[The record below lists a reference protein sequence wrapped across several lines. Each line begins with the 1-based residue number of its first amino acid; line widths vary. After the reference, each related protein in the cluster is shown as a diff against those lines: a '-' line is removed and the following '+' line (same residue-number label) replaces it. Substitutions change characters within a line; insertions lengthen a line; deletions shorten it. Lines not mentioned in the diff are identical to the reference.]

1 MVRCKGGKNMNL
13 KKLMNDFLQDYLNQ
27 NKIKFSE
34 WSININNQVGF
45 GDYSS
50 NIALKLANVLKKTPI
65 EIAKNIAN
73 HPNVSENVFSLSASK
88 PGFVNFHVS
97 NNYYLEILKQIISE
111 SENFGKKIKLNK
123 SANVEFVSSN
133 PTGPLT
139 VGHGRQ
145 AILGD
150 MVSNILTWSGYDV
163 TREYYYND
171 AGKQMR
177 VLAESC
183 YAKYAQQI
191 GKDVKMPENGYV
203 GTYLDE
209 IAEKIVYK
217 YGKDLESDDPIFRD
231 LTEKE
236 IFSNIKNTLDSIG
249 IKFDVFTKEGTFYK
263 NGAIDNVLK
272 TLEEKNLSYEKDGAV
287 WFKTSSLDKGEDKVL
302 VKSTGEPT
310 YRLPD
315 IAYHA
320 DKIDR
325 GFDLIVDIFGADH
338 IDTYP
343 DVILGLKCLDKKT
356 DHIKVVIHQFVTIKK
371 GGEVVKMST
380 RKANFITLDELKEK
394 LNPDI
399 IRYFFIMRGA
409 NSHLD
414 FDLDLAKDESEK
426 NPVYYLQYANA
437 RISNLLKRY
446 DLEISAKNDINYS
459 LLKEK
464 DEIAL
469 AKLLSEFPS
478 KMEDVLHSLEPR
490 KIATYLEEVA
500 SAYHKFYGNHK
511 VINPQ
516 NADLSLARKKLCE
529 ATKIILTNGL
539 SILGISAPERM

>member
-1 MVRCKGGKNMNL
+1 MKLN
-13 KKLMNDFLQDYLNQ
+13 KLMDDFLQDYLDQ
-27 NKIKFSE
+27 NKVEFSD
-34 WSININNQVGF
+34 WSINVNNQEGF

-50 NIALKLANVLKKTPI
+50 NIALKLAKILKKAPI
-65 EIAKNIAN
+65 EIAENIAIHSN
-73 HPNVSENVFSLSASK
+73 ASENVFTLSASQ
-88 PGFVNFHVS
+88 PGFVNFHIS
-97 NNYYLEILKQIISE
+97 NDYYLKILEQIISE
-111 SENFGKKIKLNK
+111 SENFGKKKKLNK

-150 MVSNILTWSGYDV
+150 MVSNILTWNGYNV

-183 YAKYAQQI
+183 YAKYAKQV
-191 GKDVKMPENGYV
+191 GKDVEMPENGYV

-209 IAEKIVYK
+209 IAEKIVNEH
-217 YGKDLESDDPIFRD
+217 GKDLESDNPIFRD
-231 LTEKE
+231 FTEKE
-236 IFSNIKNTLDSIG
+236 IFANIENTLENLG

-272 TLEEKNLSYEKDGAV
+272 ILKEKNLSYEKDGAV
-287 WFKTSSLDKGEDKVL
+287 WFKTSSLNKEEDKVL
-302 VKSTGEPT
+302 VKSSGEPT

-320 DKIDR
+320 DKVDR

-356 DHIKVVIHQFVTIKK
+356 EHIKVVIHQFVTIKK
-371 GGEVVKMST
+371 GGEIVKMST
-380 RKANFITLDELKEK
+380 RKANFITLDELKDE
-394 LNPDI
+394 LSSDI

-446 DLEISAKNDINYS
+446 DKEISTDSKIDYS

-469 AKLLSEFPS
+469 VKLLSEFPV
-478 KMEDVLHSLEPR
+478 KMEDVSHSLEPR

-500 SAYHKFYGNHK
+500 AAYHKFYGNHK

-516 NADLSLARKKLCE
+516 NTHLSSARKKLCE

>member
-1 MVRCKGGKNMNL
+1 MKLN
-13 KKLMNDFLQDYLNQ
+13 KLMNDFLQDYLDQ
-27 NKIKFSE
+27 NKVEFSD
-34 WSININNQVGF
+34 WSVNVNNQEGF

-50 NIALKLANVLKKTPI
+50 NIALKLAKILKKAPI
-65 EIAKNIAN
+65 EIAKSIAN
-73 HPNVSENVFSLSASK
+73 HPNTSENVFTLSSSE
-88 PGFVNFHVS
+88 PGFVNFHIS
-97 NNYYLEILKQIISE
+97 NDYYLKILKQIISE
-111 SENFGKKIKLNK
+111 SENFGKKKKLNQ

-150 MVSNILTWSGYDV
+150 MVSNILTWNGYDV

-191 GKDVKMPENGYV
+191 GKKVEMPENGYV

-209 IAEKIVYK
+209 IAEKIINK
-217 YGKDLESDDPIFRD
+217 HGKDLESDNPIFRD
-231 LTEKE
+231 FTEKE
-236 IFSNIKNTLDSIG
+236 IFENIKNTLDSIG
-249 IKFDVFTKEGTFYK
+249 IKFDVFTKEGTFYE
-263 NGAIDNVLK
+263 NGAIEDVLK
-272 TLEEKNLSYEKDGAV
+272 ILKEKNLSYEKDGAV
-287 WFKTSSLDKGEDKVL
+287 WFKTSNLNKEEDKVL
-302 VKSTGEPT
+302 VKSSGEPT

-320 DKIDR
+320 DKVDR

-371 GGEVVKMST
+371 SGEIVKMST
-380 RKANFITLDELKEK
+380 RKANFITLDELKDE
-394 LNPDI
+394 LSSDI

-446 DLEISAKNDINYS
+446 DKEIPLDSKIDYS
-459 LLKEK
+459 QLKEK

-478 KMEDVLHSLEPR
+478 KMEHVLHSLEPR

-500 SAYHKFYGNHK
+500 AAYHKFYGNHK

-516 NADLSLARKKLCE
+516 NTGLSSARKKLCE

>member
-1 MVRCKGGKNMNL
+1 MKL
-13 KKLMNDFLQDYLNQ
+13 KKLMHDFLQDYLDQ
-27 NKIKFSE
+27 NKIEFSE
-34 WSININNQVGF
+34 WSVNVNNQEEF

-50 NIALKLANVLKKTPI
+50 NIALKLAKILKKAPI
-65 EIAKNIAN
+65 EIAENIAN
-73 HPNVSENVFSLSASK
+73 YPNTSEDVFTLSASQ
-88 PGFVNFHVS
+88 PGFVNFHIS
-97 NNYYLEILKQIISE
+97 NDYYLKILKQIINE
-111 SENFGKKIKLNK
+111 SENFGKKKKLNK

-150 MVSNILTWSGYDV
+150 MVSNILTWNGYDV

-183 YAKYAQQI
+183 YAKYAKQV
-191 GKDVKMPENGYV
+191 GKDVEMPENGYV

-209 IAEKIVYK
+209 IAEKIVNEH
-217 YGKDLESDDPIFRD
+217 GKDLESDNPIFRD
-231 LTEKE
+231 FTEKE
-236 IFSNIKNTLDSIG
+236 IFANIENTLKNLG

-272 TLEEKNLSYEKDGAV
+272 ILKEKNLSYEKDGAV
-287 WFKTSSLDKGEDKVL
+287 WFKTSSLNKEEDKVL
-302 VKSTGEPT
+302 VKSSGEPT

-320 DKIDR
+320 DKVDR

-343 DVILGLKCLDKKT
+343 DVILGLQCLDKKT

-371 GGEVVKMST
+371 GGEIVKMST
-380 RKANFITLDELKEK
+380 RKANFITLDELKDE
-394 LNPDI
+394 LSSDI

-446 DLEISAKNDINYS
+446 DKEISIDRKIDYS

-464 DEIAL
+464 DEITL
-469 AKLLSEFPS
+469 VKLLSEFPI
-478 KMEDVLHSLEPR
+478 KMEDVSHSLEPR

-500 SAYHKFYGNHK
+500 AAYHKFYGNHK

-516 NADLSLARKKLCE
+516 NTDLSSARKKLCE
-529 ATKIILTNGL
+529 ATKIILVNGL

>member
-1 MVRCKGGKNMNL
+1 MKL
-13 KKLMNDFLQDYLNQ
+13 KKLMNDFLQDYLKQ
-27 NKIKFSE
+27 NKIEFSE
-34 WSININNQVGF
+34 WSINVNNQEGF

-50 NIALKLANVLKKTPI
+50 NIALKLAKILKKSPI
-65 EIAKNIAN
+65 EIAKDITN
-73 HPNVSENVFSLSASK
+73 HPNVSGNIFTLSASK
-88 PGFVNFHVS
+88 PGFVNFHIS
-97 NNYYLEILKQIISE
+97 NDYYLKILKQIINE
-111 SENFGKKIKLNK
+111 SENFGRKKKLNK

-150 MVSNILTWSGYDV
+150 MVSNILTWNGYDV

-183 YAKYAQQI
+183 YAKYAKQV
-191 GKDVKMPENGYV
+191 GKDVEMPENGYV

-209 IAEKIVYK
+209 IAEKIVNEH
-217 YGKDLESDDPIFRD
+217 GKDLESDNPIFRD
-231 LTEKE
+231 FTEKE
-236 IFSNIKNTLDSIG
+236 IFANIENTLKNLG
-249 IKFDVFTKEGTFYK
+249 IKFDVFTKEGAFYK

-272 TLEEKNLSYEKDGAV
+272 ILKEKNLSYEKDGAV
-287 WFKTSSLDKGEDKVL
+287 WFKTSSLNKEEDKVL
-302 VKSTGEPT
+302 VKSSGEPT

-320 DKIDR
+320 DKVDR

-343 DVILGLKCLDKKT
+343 DVILGLQCLDKKT
-356 DHIKVVIHQFVTIKK
+356 EHIKVVIHQFVTIKK
-371 GGEVVKMST
+371 GGEIVKMST
-380 RKANFITLDELKEK
+380 RKANFITLDELKDE
-394 LNPDI
+394 LSSDI

-446 DLEISAKNDINYS
+446 DKDISTDSKIDYS
-459 LLKEK
+459 LLKEQ

-469 AKLLSEFPS
+469 VKLLSEFPI
-478 KMEDVLHSLEPR
+478 KMEDVSHSLEPR

-500 SAYHKFYGNHK
+500 AAYHKFYGNHK

-516 NADLSLARKKLCE
+516 NTDLSSARKKLCE

>member
-1 MVRCKGGKNMNL
+1 MKL
-13 KKLMNDFLQDYLNQ
+13 KKLMHDFLQDYLNQ
-27 NKIKFSE
+27 NEIEFSK
-34 WSININNQVGF
+34 WSVNVNNQEGF

-50 NIALKLANVLKKTPI
+50 NIALKITKILKKSPI

-73 HPNVSENVFSLSASK
+73 HPNVSENVFTLSASQ
-88 PGFVNFHVS
+88 PGFVNFHIS
-97 NNYYLEILKQIISE
+97 NDYYLKILKQIINE
-111 SENFGKKIKLNK
+111 SENFGKKKKLNK

-150 MVSNILTWSGYDV
+150 MVSNILTWNGYDV

-183 YAKYAQQI
+183 YAKYAKQI
-191 GKDVKMPENGYV
+191 GKDVEMPENGYV
-203 GTYLDE
+203 GVYLDE
-209 IAEKIVYK
+209 IAEKIINE
-217 YGKDLESDDPIFRD
+217 YGKDLKSDDPIFRNF
-231 LTEKE
+231 TEKE
-236 IFSNIKNTLDSIG
+236 IFANIENTLANIG

-263 NGAIDNVLK
+263 NGAIENVLK
-272 TLEEKNLSYEKDGAV
+272 ILKEKDLSYEKDGAV
-287 WFKTSSLDKGEDKVL
+287 WFKTSSLNKEEDKVL
-302 VKSTGEPT
+302 VKSSGEPT

-320 DKIDR
+320 YKVDR
-325 GFDLIVDIFGADH
+325 GFDLIIDIFGADH

-343 DVILGLKCLDKKT
+343 DVILGLECLDKKT

-371 GGEVVKMST
+371 GGKIVKMST
-380 RKANFITLDELKEK
+380 RKANFITLDELKDE
-394 LNPDI
+394 LSSDI

-446 DLEISAKNDINYS
+446 DKEISTDSKIDYS
-459 LLKEK
+459 QLKEK

-469 AKLLSEFPS
+469 VKLLSEFPI

-500 SAYHKFYGNHK
+500 AAYHKFYGNHK

-516 NADLSLARKKLCE
+516 NTGLSSARKKLCE

>member
-1 MVRCKGGKNMNL
+1 MKLN
-13 KKLMNDFLQDYLNQ
+13 KLMDDFLQDYLDQ
-27 NKIKFSE
+27 NKVEFSD
-34 WSININNQVGF
+34 WSINVNNQEGF

-50 NIALKLANVLKKTPI
+50 NIALKLAKILKKAPI
-65 EIAKNIAN
+65 EIAKSIAN
-73 HPNVSENVFSLSASK
+73 HPNTSENVFTLSSSE
-88 PGFVNFHVS
+88 PGFVNFHIS
-97 NNYYLEILKQIISE
+97 NDYYLKILKQIISE
-111 SENFGKKIKLNK
+111 SENFGKKKRLNQ

-150 MVSNILTWSGYDV
+150 MVSNILTWNGYDV

-191 GKDVKMPENGYV
+191 GKKVEMPENGYV

-209 IAEKIVYK
+209 IAEKIINK
-217 YGKDLESDDPIFRD
+217 HGKDLESGNPIFRD
-231 LTEKE
+231 FTEKE
-236 IFSNIKNTLDSIG
+236 IFANIKNTLDSIG
-249 IKFDVFTKEGTFYK
+249 IKFDVFTKEGTFYE
-263 NGAIDNVLK
+263 NGAIEDVLK
-272 TLEEKNLSYEKDGAV
+272 ILKEKNLSYEKDGAV
-287 WFKTSSLDKGEDKVL
+287 WFKTSNLNKEEDKVL
-302 VKSTGEPT
+302 VKSSGEPT

-320 DKIDR
+320 DKVDR

-371 GGEVVKMST
+371 SGEIVKMST
-380 RKANFITLDELKEK
+380 RKANFITLDELKDE
-394 LNPDI
+394 LSSDI

-446 DLEISAKNDINYS
+446 DKEIPLDSKIDYS
-459 LLKEK
+459 QLKEK

-478 KMEDVLHSLEPR
+478 KMEHVLHSLEPR

-500 SAYHKFYGNHK
+500 AAYHKFYGNHK

-516 NADLSLARKKLCE
+516 NTGLSSARKKLCE

>member
-1 MVRCKGGKNMNL
+1 MKLN
-13 KKLMNDFLQDYLNQ
+13 KLMNDFLQDYLDQ
-27 NKIKFSE
+27 NKVEFSD
-34 WSININNQVGF
+34 WSINVNNQEGF

-50 NIALKLANVLKKTPI
+50 NIALKLAKILKKAPI
-65 EIAKNIAN
+65 EIAKSIAN
-73 HPNVSENVFSLSASK
+73 HPNTSENVFTLSSSE
-88 PGFVNFHVS
+88 PGFVNFHIS
-97 NNYYLEILKQIISE
+97 NDYYLKILKQIISE
-111 SENFGKKIKLNK
+111 SENFGKKKKLNQ

-150 MVSNILTWSGYDV
+150 MVSNILTWNGYDV

-191 GKDVKMPENGYV
+191 GKKAEMPENGYV

-209 IAEKIVYK
+209 IAEKIINK
-217 YGKDLESDDPIFRD
+217 HGKDLESDNPIFRD
-231 LTEKE
+231 FTEKE
-236 IFSNIKNTLDSIG
+236 IFENIKNTLDSIG
-249 IKFDVFTKEGTFYK
+249 IKFDVFTKEGTFYE
-263 NGAIDNVLK
+263 NGAIEDVLK
-272 TLEEKNLSYEKDGAV
+272 ILKEKNLSYEKDGAV
-287 WFKTSSLDKGEDKVL
+287 WFKTSNLNKEEDKVL
-302 VKSTGEPT
+302 VKSSGEPT

-320 DKIDR
+320 DKVDR

-371 GGEVVKMST
+371 GGEIVKMST
-380 RKANFITLDELKEK
+380 RKANFITLDELKDE
-394 LNPDI
+394 LSSDI

-446 DLEISAKNDINYS
+446 DKEIPLDSKIDYS
-459 LLKEK
+459 QLKEK

-478 KMEDVLHSLEPR
+478 KMEHVLHSLEPR

-500 SAYHKFYGNHK
+500 AAYHKFYGNHK

-516 NADLSLARKKLCE
+516 NTGLSSARKKLCE

>member
-1 MVRCKGGKNMNL
+1 MKLN
-13 KKLMNDFLQDYLNQ
+13 KLMDDFLQDYLDQ
-27 NKIKFSE
+27 NKVEFSD
-34 WSININNQVGF
+34 WSINVNNQEGF

-50 NIALKLANVLKKTPI
+50 NIALKLAKILKKAPI
-65 EIAKNIAN
+65 EIAENIAI
-73 HPNVSENVFSLSASK
+73 HPNASENVFTLSASQ
-88 PGFVNFHVS
+88 PGFVNFHIS
-97 NNYYLEILKQIISE
+97 NDYYLKILKQIINE
-111 SENFGKKIKLNK
+111 SENFGKKKKLNK

-150 MVSNILTWSGYDV
+150 MVSNILTWNGYNV

-183 YAKYAQQI
+183 YAKYAKQV
-191 GKDVKMPENGYV
+191 GRDVEMPENGYV

-209 IAEKIVYK
+209 IAEKIVNEH
-217 YGKDLESDDPIFRD
+217 GKDLESDNPIFRD
-231 LTEKE
+231 FTEKE
-236 IFSNIKNTLDSIG
+236 IFANIENTLENLG

-272 TLEEKNLSYEKDGAV
+272 ILKEKNLSYEKDGAV
-287 WFKTSSLDKGEDKVL
+287 WFKTSSLNKEEDKVL
-302 VKSTGEPT
+302 VKSSGEPT

-320 DKIDR
+320 DKVDR

-356 DHIKVVIHQFVTIKK
+356 EHIKVVIHQFVTIKK
-371 GGEVVKMST
+371 GGEIVKMST
-380 RKANFITLDELKEK
+380 RKANFITLDELKDE
-394 LNPDI
+394 LSSDI

-446 DLEISAKNDINYS
+446 DKEISTDSKIDYS

-469 AKLLSEFPS
+469 VKLLSEFPI
-478 KMEDVLHSLEPR
+478 KMEDVSHSLEPR

-500 SAYHKFYGNHK
+500 AAYHKFYGNHK

-516 NADLSLARKKLCE
+516 NTHLSSARKKLCE

>member
-1 MVRCKGGKNMNL
+1 MKL
-13 KKLMNDFLQDYLNQ
+13 KKLMHDFLQDYLDQ
-27 NKIKFSE
+27 NKIEFSE
-34 WSININNQVGF
+34 WSVNVNNQEGF

-50 NIALKLANVLKKTPI
+50 NIALKLAKILKKAPI
-65 EIAKNIAN
+65 EIAENIAI
-73 HPNVSENVFSLSASK
+73 HPNASENVFTLSASQ
-88 PGFVNFHVS
+88 PGFVNFHIS
-97 NNYYLEILKQIISE
+97 NDYYLAILKQIINE
-111 SENFGKKIKLNK
+111 SENFGKKKKLNK

-150 MVSNILTWSGYDV
+150 MVSNILTWNGYNV

-183 YAKYAQQI
+183 YAKYAKQV
-191 GKDVKMPENGYV
+191 GKDVEMPENGYV

-209 IAEKIVYK
+209 IAEKIVNEH
-217 YGKDLESDDPIFRD
+217 GKDLESDNPIFRD
-231 LTEKE
+231 FTEKE
-236 IFSNIKNTLDSIG
+236 IFANIENTLENLG
-249 IKFDVFTKEGTFYK
+249 IKFDVFTKEGTFYT

-272 TLEEKNLSYEKDGAV
+272 ILKEKNLSYEKDGAV
-287 WFKTSSLDKGEDKVL
+287 WFKTSSLNKEEDKVL
-302 VKSTGEPT
+302 VKSSGEPT

-320 DKIDR
+320 DKVDR

-356 DHIKVVIHQFVTIKK
+356 EHIKVVIHQFVTIKK
-371 GGEVVKMST
+371 GGEIVKMST
-380 RKANFITLDELKEK
+380 RKANFITLDELKDE
-394 LNPDI
+394 LSSDI

-446 DLEISAKNDINYS
+446 DKEISTDSKIDYS

-469 AKLLSEFPS
+469 VKLLSEFPV
-478 KMEDVLHSLEPR
+478 KMEDVSHSLEPR

-500 SAYHKFYGNHK
+500 AAYHKFYGNHK

-516 NADLSLARKKLCE
+516 NTHLSSARKKLCE

>member
-1 MVRCKGGKNMNL
+1 MKL
-13 KKLMNDFLQDYLNQ
+13 KKLMNDFLQDYLKQ
-27 NKIKFSE
+27 NKIEFSE
-34 WSININNQVGF
+34 WSINVNNQEGF

-50 NIALKLANVLKKTPI
+50 NIALKLAKILKKSPI
-65 EIAKNIAN
+65 DIAKDITN
-73 HPNVSENVFSLSASK
+73 HPNVSGNIFTLSASK
-88 PGFVNFHVS
+88 PGFVNFHIS
-97 NNYYLEILKQIISE
+97 NDYYLKILKQIINE
-111 SENFGKKIKLNK
+111 SENFGRKKKLNK

-150 MVSNILTWSGYDV
+150 MVSNILTWNGYDV

-183 YAKYAQQI
+183 YAKYAKQV
-191 GKDVKMPENGYV
+191 GKDVEMPENGYV

-209 IAEKIVYK
+209 IAEKIVNEH
-217 YGKDLESDDPIFRD
+217 GKDLESDNPIFRD
-231 LTEKE
+231 FTEKE
-236 IFSNIKNTLDSIG
+236 IFANIENTLKNLG
-249 IKFDVFTKEGTFYK
+249 IKFDVFTKEGAFYK

-272 TLEEKNLSYEKDGAV
+272 ILKEKNLSYEKDGAV
-287 WFKTSSLDKGEDKVL
+287 WFKTSSLNKEEDKVL
-302 VKSTGEPT
+302 VKSSGEPT

-320 DKIDR
+320 DKVDR

-343 DVILGLKCLDKKT
+343 DVILGLQCLDKKT
-356 DHIKVVIHQFVTIKK
+356 EHIKVVIHQFVTIKK
-371 GGEVVKMST
+371 GGEIVKMST
-380 RKANFITLDELKEK
+380 RKANFITLDELKDE
-394 LNPDI
+394 LSSDI

-446 DLEISAKNDINYS
+446 DKDISTDSKIDYS
-459 LLKEK
+459 LLKEQ

-469 AKLLSEFPS
+469 VKLLSEFPI
-478 KMEDVLHSLEPR
+478 KMEDVSHSLEPR

-500 SAYHKFYGNHK
+500 AAYHKFYGNHK

-516 NADLSLARKKLCE
+516 NTDLSSARKKLCE
-529 ATKIILTNGL
+529 ATKIILTSGL

>member
-1 MVRCKGGKNMNL
+1 MKL
-13 KKLMNDFLQDYLNQ
+13 KKLMHDFLQDYLDQ
-27 NKIKFSE
+27 NKIEFSE
-34 WSININNQVGF
+34 WSINVNNQEGF

-50 NIALKLANVLKKTPI
+50 NIALKLAKILKKAPI
-65 EIAKNIAN
+65 EIAENIAIHSN
-73 HPNVSENVFSLSASK
+73 ASENVFTLSASQ
-88 PGFVNFHVS
+88 PGFVNFHIS
-97 NNYYLEILKQIISE
+97 NDYYLKILEQIISE
-111 SENFGKKIKLNK
+111 SENFGKKKKLNK

-150 MVSNILTWSGYDV
+150 MVSNILTWNGYNV

-183 YAKYAQQI
+183 YAKYAKQV
-191 GKDVKMPENGYV
+191 GRDVEMPENGYV

-209 IAEKIVYK
+209 IAEKIVNEH
-217 YGKDLESDDPIFRD
+217 GKDLESDNPIFRD
-231 LTEKE
+231 FTEKE
-236 IFSNIKNTLDSIG
+236 IFANIENTLENLG

-272 TLEEKNLSYEKDGAV
+272 ILKEKNLSYEKDGAV
-287 WFKTSSLDKGEDKVL
+287 WFKTSSLNKEEDKVL
-302 VKSTGEPT
+302 VKSSGEPT

-320 DKIDR
+320 DKVDR

-356 DHIKVVIHQFVTIKK
+356 EHIKVVIHQFVTIKK
-371 GGEVVKMST
+371 GGEIVKMST
-380 RKANFITLDELKEK
+380 RKANFITLDELKDE
-394 LNPDI
+394 LSSDI
-399 IRYFFIMRGA
+399 IRYFSIMRCA

-446 DLEISAKNDINYS
+446 DKEISTDSKIDYS

-469 AKLLSEFPS
+469 VKLLSEFPI
-478 KMEDVLHSLEPR
+478 KMEDVSHSLEPR

-500 SAYHKFYGNHK
+500 AAYHKFYGNHK

-516 NADLSLARKKLCE
+516 NTDLSSARKKLCE

>member
-1 MVRCKGGKNMNL
+1 MKL
-13 KKLMNDFLQDYLNQ
+13 KKLMHDFLQDYLDQ
-27 NKIKFSE
+27 NKIEFSE
-34 WSININNQVGF
+34 WSVNVNNQEGF

-50 NIALKLANVLKKTPI
+50 NIALKLAKILKKAPI
-65 EIAKNIAN
+65 EIAENIAIHSN
-73 HPNVSENVFSLSASK
+73 ASENVFTLSASQ
-88 PGFVNFHVS
+88 PGFVNFHIS
-97 NNYYLEILKQIISE
+97 NDYYLKILEQIISE
-111 SENFGKKIKLNK
+111 SENFGKKKKLNK

-150 MVSNILTWSGYDV
+150 MVSNILTWNGYDV

-183 YAKYAQQI
+183 YAKYAKQV
-191 GKDVKMPENGYV
+191 GKDVEMPENGYV

-209 IAEKIVYK
+209 IAEKIVNEH
-217 YGKDLESDDPIFRD
+217 GKDLESDNPIFRD
-231 LTEKE
+231 FTEKE
-236 IFSNIKNTLDSIG
+236 IFANIENTLENLG

-272 TLEEKNLSYEKDGAV
+272 ILKEKNLSYEKDGAV
-287 WFKTSSLDKGEDKVL
+287 WFKTSSLNKEEDKVL
-302 VKSTGEPT
+302 VKSSGEPT

-320 DKIDR
+320 DKVDR

-356 DHIKVVIHQFVTIKK
+356 EHIKVVIHQFVTIKK
-371 GGEVVKMST
+371 GGEIVKMST
-380 RKANFITLDELKEK
+380 RKANFITLDELKDE
-394 LNPDI
+394 LSSDI

-446 DLEISAKNDINYS
+446 DKEISTDSKIDYS

-469 AKLLSEFPS
+469 VKLLSEFPV
-478 KMEDVLHSLEPR
+478 KMEDVSHSLEPR

-500 SAYHKFYGNHK
+500 AAYHKFYGNHK

-516 NADLSLARKKLCE
+516 NTHLSSARKKLCE

>member
-1 MVRCKGGKNMNL
+1 MKL
-13 KKLMNDFLQDYLNQ
+13 KQLMNNFLQDFLNKEKIEFRDWNISVN
-27 NKIKFSE
+27 NKE
-34 WSININNQVGF
+34 GY

-50 NIALKLANVLKKTPI
+50 NIALKLAKILKKSPI
-65 EIAKNIAN
+65 EIAKKIADHQNTTKNI
-73 HPNVSENVFSLSASK
+73 FTISASL
-88 PGFVNFHVS
+88 PGFINFHIS
-97 NNYYLEILKQIISE
+97 DIYYQEILDQIINE
-111 SENFGKKIKLNK
+111 AENFGKKKKLNK

-150 MVSNILTWSGYDV
+150 MVSNILTWNGYDV

-183 YAKYAQQI
+183 YAKYAQLI
-191 GKDVKMPENGYV
+191 GRDVEMPENGYV
-203 GTYLDE
+203 GKYLDE
-209 IAEKIVYK
+209 IAKKIVDR
-217 YGKDLESDDPIFRD
+217 YGKDLKDNNSVFRD
-231 LTEKE
+231 FTEKE
-236 IFSNIKNTLDSIG
+236 IFTNIESTLDSIG

-263 NGAIDNVLK
+263 NGAIKNVLEILK
-272 TLEEKNLSYEKDGAV
+272 EKDLSYEKDGAV
-287 WFKTSSLDKGEDKVL
+287 WFRTSSLDKDEDKVL

-320 DKIDR
+320 DKVDR

-356 DHIKVVIHQFVTIKK
+356 DHIKVIIHQFVTIKK
-371 GGEVVKMST
+371 GGEIVKMST
-380 RKANFITLDELKEK
+380 RKANFITLDELKSE
-394 LNPDI
+394 LSSDI

-446 DLEISAKNDINYS
+446 DKEISGDEEIDYT

-469 AKLLSEFPS
+469 IKLLSEFPN
-478 KMEDVLHSLEPR
+478 KMEEVSHSLEPR
-490 KIATYLEEVA
+490 KIATYLEDVA
-500 SAYHKFYGNHK
+500 GAYHKFYGNHK
-511 VINPQ
+511 VINLE
-516 NADLSLARKKLCE
+516 DLNLSFARKKLCE
-529 ATKIILTNGL
+529 ATKIILKNGL

>member
-1 MVRCKGGKNMNL
+1 MKLN
-13 KKLMNDFLQDYLNQ
+13 KLMNDFLQDYLDQ
-27 NKIKFSE
+27 NKVEFSD
-34 WSININNQVGF
+34 WSINVNNQEGF

-50 NIALKLANVLKKTPI
+50 NIALKLAKILKKAPI
-65 EIAKNIAN
+65 EIAKSIAN
-73 HPNVSENVFSLSASK
+73 HPNTSENVFTLSSSE
-88 PGFVNFHVS
+88 PGFVNFHIS
-97 NNYYLEILKQIISE
+97 NDYYLEILKQIISE
-111 SENFGKKIKLNK
+111 SENFGKKKKLNQ

-150 MVSNILTWSGYDV
+150 MVSNILTWNGYDV

-183 YAKYAQQI
+183 YAKYAQLI
-191 GKDVKMPENGYV
+191 GKKVDMPENGYI

-209 IAEKIVYK
+209 IAEKIINK
-217 YGKDLESDDPIFRD
+217 HGKDLESDNPIFRD
-231 LTEKE
+231 FTEKE
-236 IFSNIKNTLDSIG
+236 IFENIKNTLDSIG
-249 IKFDVFTKEGTFYK
+249 IKFDVFTKEGTFYE
-263 NGAIDNVLK
+263 NGAIEDVLK
-272 TLEEKNLSYEKDGAV
+272 ILKEKNLSYEKDGAV
-287 WFKTSSLDKGEDKVL
+287 WFKTSNLNKEEDKVL
-302 VKSTGEPT
+302 VKSSGEPT

-320 DKIDR
+320 DKVDR

-371 GGEVVKMST
+371 SGEIVKMST
-380 RKANFITLDELKEK
+380 RKANFITLDELKDE
-394 LNPDI
+394 LSSDI

-446 DLEISAKNDINYS
+446 DKEIPLDSKIDYS
-459 LLKEK
+459 QLKEK

-478 KMEDVLHSLEPR
+478 KMEHVLHSLEPR

-500 SAYHKFYGNHK
+500 AAYHKFYGNHK

-516 NADLSLARKKLCE
+516 NTGLSSARKKLCE

>member
-1 MVRCKGGKNMNL
+1 MKL
-13 KKLMNDFLQDYLNQ
+13 KKLIHDFLQDYLDQ
-27 NKIKFSE
+27 NKIEFSE
-34 WSININNQVGF
+34 WSVNVNNQEGF

-50 NIALKLANVLKKTPI
+50 NIALKLAKILKKAPI
-65 EIAKNIAN
+65 EIAENIAI
-73 HPNVSENVFSLSASK
+73 HPNASENVFTLSSSQ
-88 PGFVNFHVS
+88 PGFVNFHIC
-97 NNYYLEILKQIISE
+97 NDYYLKILKQIINE
-111 SENFGKKIKLNK
+111 SENFGKKEKLNK
-123 SANVEFVSSN
+123 TANVEFVSSN

-150 MVSNILTWSGYDV
+150 MVSNILTWNGYDV

-183 YAKYAQQI
+183 YAKYAKHI
-191 GKDVKMPENGYV
+191 GKEVEMPENGYV

-209 IAEKIVYK
+209 IAKKIINE

-236 IFSNIKNTLDSIG
+236 IFANIENTLEKLG
-249 IKFDVFTKEGTFYK
+249 IKFDVFTKEGTFYR
-263 NGAIDNVLK
+263 NGAIENVLK
-272 TLEEKNLSYEKDGAV
+272 ILKEKNLSYEKDGAV
-287 WFKTSSLDKGEDKVL
+287 WFKTSSLNKEEDKVL
-302 VKSTGEPT
+302 VKSSGEPT

-320 DKIDR
+320 DKVDR

-371 GGEVVKMST
+371 GGEIVKMST
-380 RKANFITLDELKEK
+380 RKANFITLDELKDE
-394 LNPDI
+394 LSSDI

-446 DLEISAKNDINYS
+446 DKEISTDSKIDYS

-464 DEIAL
+464 DEISL
-469 AKLLSEFPS
+469 VKLLSEFPI
-478 KMEDVLHSLEPR
+478 KMEDVSHSLEPR

-500 SAYHKFYGNHK
+500 AAYHKFYGNHK

-516 NADLSLARKKLCE
+516 NTSLSSARKKLCE

>member
-1 MVRCKGGKNMNL
+1 MKL
-13 KKLMNDFLQDYLNQ
+13 KKLIHNFLQDYLDQ
-27 NKIKFSE
+27 NKIEFSE
-34 WSININNQVGF
+34 WSVNVNNQEGF

-50 NIALKLANVLKKTPI
+50 NIALKLAKILKKAPI
-65 EIAKNIAN
+65 EIAENIAI
-73 HPNVSENVFSLSASK
+73 HPNASENIFTLSASQ
-88 PGFVNFHVS
+88 PGFVNFHIS
-97 NNYYLEILKQIISE
+97 NNYYLEILKQIINE
-111 SENFGKKIKLNK
+111 SENFGKKKKLNK
-123 SANVEFVSSN
+123 SANVEFVSTN

-150 MVSNILTWSGYDV
+150 MVSNILAWNGYDV

-171 AGKQMR
+171 AGTQMR

-183 YAKYAQQI
+183 YAKYAKQV
-191 GKDVKMPENGYV
+191 GKDVEIPENGYV

-209 IAEKIVYK
+209 IAEKIVNEH
-217 YGKDLESDDPIFRD
+217 GKDLESDNPIFRD
-231 LTEKE
+231 FTEKE
-236 IFSNIKNTLDSIG
+236 IFANIKNTLKNLG

-272 TLEEKNLSYEKDGAV
+272 ILKEKNLSYEKDGAV
-287 WFKTSSLDKGEDKVL
+287 WFKTSSLNKEEDKVL
-302 VKSTGEPT
+302 VKSSGEPT

-320 DKIDR
+320 DKVDR

-343 DVILGLKCLDKKT
+343 DVILGLQCLDKKT

-371 GGEVVKMST
+371 GGEIVKMST
-380 RKANFITLDELKEK
+380 RKANFITLDELKDE
-394 LNPDI
+394 LSSDI

-409 NSHLD
+409 SSHLD

-446 DLEISAKNDINYS
+446 DKEISIDRKIDYS

-464 DEIAL
+464 DEITL
-469 AKLLSEFPS
+469 VKLLSEFPI
-478 KMEDVLHSLEPR
+478 KMEDVSNSLEPR

-500 SAYHKFYGNHK
+500 AAYHKFYGNHK
-511 VINPQ
+511 VINPE
-516 NADLSLARKKLCE
+516 NTDLSSARKKLCE

-539 SILGISAPERM
+539 SILGISVPERM

>member
-1 MVRCKGGKNMNL
+1 MKL
-13 KKLMNDFLQDYLNQ
+13 KKLMHDFLQDYLDQ
-27 NKIKFSE
+27 NKIEFSE
-34 WSININNQVGF
+34 WSVNVNNQEGF

-50 NIALKLANVLKKTPI
+50 NIALKLAKILKKAPI
-65 EIAKNIAN
+65 EIAENIAIHSN
-73 HPNVSENVFSLSASK
+73 ASENVFTLSASQ
-88 PGFVNFHVS
+88 PGFVNFHIS
-97 NNYYLEILKQIISE
+97 NDYYLKILKQIINE
-111 SENFGKKIKLNK
+111 SENFGKKKKLNK

-150 MVSNILTWSGYDV
+150 MVSNILTWNGYDV

-183 YAKYAQQI
+183 YAKYAKQV
-191 GKDVKMPENGYV
+191 GKDVEMPENGYV

-209 IAEKIVYK
+209 IAEKIVNEH
-217 YGKDLESDDPIFRD
+217 GKDLESDNPIFRD
-231 LTEKE
+231 FTEKE
-236 IFSNIKNTLDSIG
+236 IFANIENTLENLG
-249 IKFDVFTKEGTFYK
+249 IKFDVFTKEGTFYT

-272 TLEEKNLSYEKDGAV
+272 ILKEKNLSYEKDGAV
-287 WFKTSSLDKGEDKVL
+287 WFKTSSLNKEEDKVL
-302 VKSTGEPT
+302 VKSSGEPT

-320 DKIDR
+320 DKVDR

-356 DHIKVVIHQFVTIKK
+356 EHIKVVIHQFVTIKK
-371 GGEVVKMST
+371 GGEIVKMST
-380 RKANFITLDELKEK
+380 RKANFITLDELKDE
-394 LNPDI
+394 LSSDI

-446 DLEISAKNDINYS
+446 DKEISTESKIDYS

-469 AKLLSEFPS
+469 VKLLSEFPI
-478 KMEDVLHSLEPR
+478 KMEDVSHSLEPR

-500 SAYHKFYGNHK
+500 AAYHKFYGNHK

-516 NADLSLARKKLCE
+516 NTDLSSARKKLCE

>member
-1 MVRCKGGKNMNL
+1 MKLN
-13 KKLMNDFLQDYLNQ
+13 KLMDDFLQDYLDQ
-27 NKIKFSE
+27 NKVEFSD
-34 WSININNQVGF
+34 WSINVNNQEGF

-50 NIALKLANVLKKTPI
+50 NIALKLAKILKKAPI
-65 EIAKNIAN
+65 EIAKSIAN
-73 HPNVSENVFSLSASK
+73 HPNTSENVFTLSSSE
-88 PGFVNFHVS
+88 PGFVNFHIS
-97 NNYYLEILKQIISE
+97 NDYYLKILKQIISE
-111 SENFGKKIKLNK
+111 SENFGKKKRLNQ

-150 MVSNILTWSGYDV
+150 MVSNILTWNGYDV

-183 YAKYAQQI
+183 YAKYAQQT
-191 GKDVKMPENGYV
+191 GKKVEMPENGYV

-209 IAEKIVYK
+209 IAEKIINK
-217 YGKDLESDDPIFRD
+217 YGKDLESDNPIFRD
-231 LTEKE
+231 FTEKE
-236 IFSNIKNTLDSIG
+236 IFANIKNTLDSIG
-249 IKFDVFTKEGTFYK
+249 IKFDVFTKEGTFYE
-263 NGAIDNVLK
+263 NGAIEDVLK
-272 TLEEKNLSYEKDGAV
+272 ILKEKNLSYEKDGAV
-287 WFKTSSLDKGEDKVL
+287 WFKTSNLNKEEDKVL
-302 VKSTGEPT
+302 VKSSGEPT

-320 DKIDR
+320 DKVDR

-371 GGEVVKMST
+371 SGEIVKMST
-380 RKANFITLDELKEK
+380 RKANFITLDELKDE
-394 LNPDI
+394 LSSDI

-446 DLEISAKNDINYS
+446 DKEIPLDSKIDYS
-459 LLKEK
+459 QLKEK

-478 KMEDVLHSLEPR
+478 KMEHVLHSLEPR

-500 SAYHKFYGNHK
+500 AAYHKFYGNHK

-516 NADLSLARKKLCE
+516 NTRLSSARKKLCE

>member
-1 MVRCKGGKNMNL
+1 MKLN
-13 KKLMNDFLQDYLNQ
+13 KLMDDFLQDYLDQ
-27 NKIKFSE
+27 NKVEFSD
-34 WSININNQVGF
+34 WSINVNNQEGF

-50 NIALKLANVLKKTPI
+50 NIALKLAKILKKAPI
-65 EIAKNIAN
+65 EIAKSIAN
-73 HPNVSENVFSLSASK
+73 HPNTSENVFTLSSSE
-88 PGFVNFHVS
+88 PGFVNFHIS
-97 NNYYLEILKQIISE
+97 NDYYLKILKQIISE
-111 SENFGKKIKLNK
+111 SENFGKKKRLNQ

-150 MVSNILTWSGYDV
+150 MVSNILTWNGYDV

-191 GKDVKMPENGYV
+191 GKKAEMPENGYV

-209 IAEKIVYK
+209 IAQKIINK
-217 YGKDLESDDPIFRD
+217 HGKDLESDNPIFRD
-231 LTEKE
+231 FTEKE
-236 IFSNIKNTLDSIG
+236 IFENIKNTLDSIG
-249 IKFDVFTKEGTFYK
+249 IKFDVFTKEGTFYE
-263 NGAIDNVLK
+263 NGAIEDVLK
-272 TLEEKNLSYEKDGAV
+272 ILKEKNLSYEKDGAV
-287 WFKTSSLDKGEDKVL
+287 WFKTSNLNKEEDKVL
-302 VKSTGEPT
+302 VKSSGEPT

-320 DKIDR
+320 NKVDR

-371 GGEVVKMST
+371 SGEIVKMST
-380 RKANFITLDELKEK
+380 RKANFITLDELKDE
-394 LNPDI
+394 LSSDI

-446 DLEISAKNDINYS
+446 DKEIPLDSKIDYS
-459 LLKEK
+459 QLKEK

-478 KMEDVLHSLEPR
+478 KMEHVLHSLEPR

-500 SAYHKFYGNHK
+500 AAYHKFYGNHK

-516 NADLSLARKKLCE
+516 NTRLSSARKKLCE

>member
-1 MVRCKGGKNMNL
+1 MKL
-13 KKLMNDFLQDYLNQ
+13 KKLMHDFLQDYLNQ
-27 NKIKFSE
+27 NKIEFSE
-34 WSININNQVGF
+34 WSVNVNNQEGF

-50 NIALKLANVLKKTPI
+50 NIALKLAKILKKAPI
-65 EIAKNIAN
+65 EIAENIAI
-73 HPNVSENVFSLSASK
+73 HPNVSDNVFTLSTSQ
-88 PGFVNFHVS
+88 PGFVNFHIS
-97 NNYYLEILKQIISE
+97 DDYYLKILKQIINE
-111 SENFGKKIKLNK
+111 SENFGKKKRLNK

-150 MVSNILTWSGYDV
+150 MVSNILTWNGYDV

-171 AGKQMR
+171 AGKQMK

-183 YAKYAQQI
+183 YAKYAKQV
-191 GKDVKMPENGYV
+191 GKAVEMPENGYV

-209 IAEKIVYK
+209 IAEKIINEH
-217 YGKDLESDDPIFRD
+217 GKDLESDNPIFRD
-231 LTEKE
+231 FTEKE
-236 IFSNIKNTLDSIG
+236 IFANIENTLENLG

-272 TLEEKNLSYEKDGAV
+272 ILKEKNLSYEKDGAV
-287 WFKTSSLDKGEDKVL
+287 WFKTSSLNKEEDKVL
-302 VKSTGEPT
+302 VKSSGEPT

-320 DKIDR
+320 DKVDR

-356 DHIKVVIHQFVTIKK
+356 EHIRVVIHQFVTIKK
-371 GGEVVKMST
+371 GGEIVKMST
-380 RKANFITLDELKEK
+380 RKANFITLDELKDE
-394 LNPDI
+394 LSSDI

-446 DLEISAKNDINYS
+446 DKEISIDNKIDYS

-469 AKLLSEFPS
+469 VKLLSEFPI
-478 KMEDVLHSLEPR
+478 KMEDVSHSLEPR

-500 SAYHKFYGNHK
+500 AAYHKFYGNHK

-516 NADLSLARKKLCE
+516 NTDLSSARKKLCE

>member
-1 MVRCKGGKNMNL
+1 M
-13 KKLMNDFLQDYLNQ
+13 KLNRLMDDFLQDYLDQ
-27 NKIKFSE
+27 NKVEFSD
-34 WSININNQVGF
+34 WSINVNNQEGF

-50 NIALKLANVLKKTPI
+50 NIALKLAKILKKAPI
-65 EIAKNIAN
+65 EIAKSIAN
-73 HPNVSENVFSLSASK
+73 HPNTSENVFTLSSSE
-88 PGFVNFHVS
+88 PGFVNFHIS
-97 NNYYLEILKQIISE
+97 NDYYLEILKQIIDE
-111 SENFGKKIKLNK
+111 SENFGKKKKLNQ

-150 MVSNILTWSGYDV
+150 MVSNILTWNGYDV

-183 YAKYAQQI
+183 YAKYAQQT
-191 GKDVKMPENGYV
+191 GKKVEMPENGYV

-209 IAEKIVYK
+209 IAEKIINK
-217 YGKDLESDDPIFRD
+217 YGKDLESDNPIFRD
-231 LTEKE
+231 FTEKE
-236 IFSNIKNTLDSIG
+236 IFENIKNTLDSIG
-249 IKFDVFTKEGTFYK
+249 IKFDVFTKEGTFYE
-263 NGAIDNVLK
+263 NGAIEDVLK
-272 TLEEKNLSYEKDGAV
+272 ILKEKNLSYEKDGAV
-287 WFKTSSLDKGEDKVL
+287 WFKTSSLNKEEDKVL
-302 VKSTGEPT
+302 VKSSGEPT

-320 DKIDR
+320 DKVDR

-343 DVILGLKCLDKKT
+343 DVIFGLKCLDKKT

-371 GGEVVKMST
+371 SGEIVKMST
-380 RKANFITLDELKEK
+380 RKANFITLDELKDE
-394 LNPDI
+394 LSSDI

-446 DLEISAKNDINYS
+446 DKEIPLESKIDYS
-459 LLKEK
+459 QLKEK

-478 KMEDVLHSLEPR
+478 KMEHVLHSLEPR

-500 SAYHKFYGNHK
+500 AAYHKFYGNHK

-516 NADLSLARKKLCE
+516 NTGLSSARKKLCE

>member
-1 MVRCKGGKNMNL
+1 MKL
-13 KKLMNDFLQDYLNQ
+13 KKMMNGFLQDFLTKN
-27 NKIKFSE
+27 NIEFE
-34 WSININNQVGF
+34 DWSINVNNQDGF

-50 NIALKLANVLKKTPI
+50 NIALKLAKKLKKAPI
-65 EIAKNIAN
+65 EIANNIAEHKN
-73 HPNVSENVFSLSASK
+73 HNSDIFKISASS
-88 PGFVNFHVS
+88 PGFINFHIS
-97 NNYYLEILKQIISE
+97 NNYYLGILNQILKDAK
-111 SENFGKKIKLNK
+111 NFGKKKKLNK
-123 SANVEFVSSN
+123 SANVEFVSCN

-150 MVSNILTWSGYDV
+150 MVSNILTWNGYDV

-177 VLAESC
+177 VLTESC

-191 GKDVKMPENGYV
+191 GKDVEMPENGYI

-209 IAEKIVYK
+209 IASKIVDNH
-217 YGKDLESDDPIFRD
+217 GKNLEKNNSIFRD
-231 LTEKE
+231 FTEKE

-249 IKFDVFTKEGTFYK
+249 IKFDVFSKEGTFYK

-272 TLEEKNLSYEKDGAV
+272 KLKEKDLSYEKDGAV
-287 WFKTSSLDKGEDKVL
+287 WFKTSALGKEEDKVL
-302 VKSTGEPT
+302 VKSSGEPT

-320 DKIDR
+320 DKVDR

-356 DHIKVVIHQFVTIKK
+356 SHIKVVIHQFVTIKK
-371 GGEVVKMST
+371 GGEIVKMST
-380 RKANFITLDELKEK
+380 RKANFITLDELKDQ
-394 LNPDI
+394 LSSDI

-437 RISNLLKRY
+437 RISNLLTRY
-446 DLEISAKNDINYS
+446 DKEISEKVKVDFT

-469 AKLLSEFPS
+469 AKLLSEFPN
-478 KMEDVLHSLEPR
+478 KMDEVLKSLEPR

-500 SAYHKFYGNHK
+500 AAYHKFYGNHK
-511 VINPQ
+511 VINSQ
-516 NADLSLARKKLCE
+516 NLDLSYARKKLCE

-539 SILGISAPERM
+539 TILGISAPERM

>member
-1 MVRCKGGKNMNL
+1 MNL
-13 KKLMNDFLQDYLNQ
+13 KQLMNGFLQDYLNENDIQ
-27 NKIKFSE
+27 FE
-34 WSININNQVGF
+34 DWSININNQDGF

-50 NIALKLANVLKKTPI
+50 NIALKLSKQLKKSPI
-65 EIAKNIAN
+65 KIANRIAN
-73 HPNVSENVFSLSASK
+73 HKNNLSDIFTISASE
-88 PGFVNFHVS
+88 PGFINFHIS
-97 NNYYLEILKQIISE
+97 DNYYLKILDQILKKG
-111 SENFGKKIKLNK
+111 ENFGKKKKLNK
-123 SANVEFVSSN
+123 SANVEFVSCN

-150 MVSNILTWSGYDV
+150 MVSNILTWNGYEV

-191 GKDVKMPENGYV
+191 GKKVEMPENGYI
-203 GTYLDE
+203 GAYLDE
-209 IAEKIVYK
+209 IASKIVDNH
-217 YGKDLESDDPIFRD
+217 GKNLDSDDPIFRD
-231 LTEKE
+231 FTEKE
-236 IFSNIKNTLDSIG
+236 IFSDIKKTLESIG
-249 IKFDVFTKEGTFYK
+249 IQFDVFSKEGTFYE

-272 TLEEKNLSYEKDGAV
+272 EFRKKGLSYEKDGAV
-287 WFKTSSLDKGEDKVL
+287 WFKTSSLGKEEDKVL
-302 VKSTGEPT
+302 VKSSGEPT

-320 DKIDR
+320 DKVDR

-343 DVILGLKCLDKKT
+343 DVLLGLKSLDKKT
-356 DHIKVVIHQFVTIKK
+356 AHIKVVIHQFVTIKRS
-371 GGEVVKMST
+371 GEIVKMST
-380 RKANFITLDELKEK
+380 RKANFITLDELKDQFSQ
-394 LNPDI
+394 DI

-437 RISNLLKRY
+437 RISNLLTRY
-446 DLEISAKNDINYS
+446 DKEVSGDEKIDLT
-459 LLKEK
+459 LLNKK

-469 AKLLSEFPS
+469 AKLLSEFPD
-478 KMEDVLHSLEPR
+478 KMEEVLKSLEPR

-500 SAYHKFYGNHK
+500 AAYHKFYGNHK
-511 VINPQ
+511 VIDTQ
-516 NADLSLARKKLCE
+516 NLALSASRKKLCE
-529 ATKIILTNGL
+529 ATKIILKNGF

>member
-1 MVRCKGGKNMNL
+1 MNL
-13 KKLMNDFLQDYLNQ
+13 KQLMNGFLQDYLNENDIQ
-27 NKIKFSE
+27 FE
-34 WSININNQVGF
+34 DWSININNQDGF

-50 NIALKLANVLKKTPI
+50 NIALKLPKQLKKSPI
-65 EIAKNIAN
+65 KIANRIAN
-73 HPNVSENVFSLSASK
+73 HKNNLSDIFTISASE
-88 PGFVNFHVS
+88 PGFINFHIS
-97 NNYYLEILKQIISE
+97 DNYYLKILDQILKKG
-111 SENFGKKIKLNK
+111 ENFGKKKKLNK
-123 SANVEFVSSN
+123 SANVEFVSCN

-150 MVSNILTWSGYDV
+150 MVSNILTWNGYEV

-191 GKDVKMPENGYV
+191 GKKVEMPENGYI
-203 GTYLDE
+203 GAYLDE
-209 IAEKIVYK
+209 IASKIVDNH
-217 YGKDLESDDPIFRD
+217 GKNLDSDDPIFRD
-231 LTEKE
+231 FTEKE
-236 IFSNIKNTLDSIG
+236 IFSDIKKTLESIG
-249 IKFDVFTKEGTFYK
+249 IQFDVFSKEGTFYE

-272 TLEEKNLSYEKDGAV
+272 EFRKKGLSYEKDGAV
-287 WFKTSSLDKGEDKVL
+287 WFKTSSLGKEEDKVL
-302 VKSTGEPT
+302 VKSSGEPT

-320 DKIDR
+320 DKVDR

-343 DVILGLKCLDKKT
+343 DVLLGLKSLDKKT
-356 DHIKVVIHQFVTIKK
+356 AHIKVVIHQFVTIKRS
-371 GGEVVKMST
+371 GEIVKMST
-380 RKANFITLDELKEK
+380 RKANFITLDELKDQFSQ
-394 LNPDI
+394 DI

-437 RISNLLKRY
+437 RISNLLTRY
-446 DLEISAKNDINYS
+446 DKEVSGDEKIDLT
-459 LLKEK
+459 LLNKK

-469 AKLLSEFPS
+469 AKLLSEFPD
-478 KMEDVLHSLEPR
+478 KMEEVLKSLEPR

-500 SAYHKFYGNHK
+500 AAYHKFYGNHK
-511 VINPQ
+511 VIDTQ
-516 NADLSLARKKLCE
+516 NLALSASRKKLCE
-529 ATKIILTNGL
+529 ATKIILKNGF

>member
-1 MVRCKGGKNMNL
+1 MKL
-13 KKLMNDFLQDYLNQ
+13 KKLMHDFLQDYLDQ
-27 NKIKFSE
+27 NKIEFSE
-34 WSININNQVGF
+34 WSVNVNNQEGF

-50 NIALKLANVLKKTPI
+50 NIALKLAKILKKAPI
-65 EIAKNIAN
+65 EIAENIAIHSN
-73 HPNVSENVFSLSASK
+73 ASENVFTLSSSQ
-88 PGFVNFHVS
+88 PGFVNFHIS
-97 NNYYLEILKQIISE
+97 NDYYLKILKQIINE
-111 SENFGKKIKLNK
+111 SENFGKKKKLNK

-150 MVSNILTWSGYDV
+150 MVSNILTWNGYNV

-183 YAKYAQQI
+183 YAKYAKQV
-191 GKDVKMPENGYV
+191 GKDVEMPENGYV

-209 IAEKIVYK
+209 IAEKIINEH
-217 YGKDLESDDPIFRD
+217 GKDLESDNPIFREF
-231 LTEKE
+231 TEKE
-236 IFSNIKNTLDSIG
+236 IFANIENTLENLG

-272 TLEEKNLSYEKDGAV
+272 ILKEKNLSYEKDGAV
-287 WFKTSSLDKGEDKVL
+287 WFKTSSLNKEEDKVL
-302 VKSTGEPT
+302 VKSSGEPT

-320 DKIDR
+320 DKVDR

-356 DHIKVVIHQFVTIKK
+356 EHIKVVIHQFVTIKK
-371 GGEVVKMST
+371 GGEIVKMST
-380 RKANFITLDELKEK
+380 RKANFITLDELKDE
-394 LNPDI
+394 LSSDI

-446 DLEISAKNDINYS
+446 DKEISIDSKINYS

-469 AKLLSEFPS
+469 VKLLSEFPI
-478 KMEDVLHSLEPR
+478 KMEDVSHSLEPR

-500 SAYHKFYGNHK
+500 AAYHKFYGNHK

-516 NADLSLARKKLCE
+516 NTDLSSARKKLCE

>member
-1 MVRCKGGKNMNL
+1 MKLN
-13 KKLMNDFLQDYLNQ
+13 KLMDDFLQDYLDQ
-27 NKIKFSE
+27 NKVEFSD
-34 WSININNQVGF
+34 WSINVNNQEGF

-50 NIALKLANVLKKTPI
+50 NIALKLAKILKKAPI
-65 EIAKNIAN
+65 EIAKSIAN
-73 HPNVSENVFSLSASK
+73 HPNTSENVFTLSSSQ
-88 PGFVNFHVS
+88 PGFVNFHIS
-97 NNYYLEILKQIISE
+97 NDYYLKILKQIISE
-111 SENFGKKIKLNK
+111 SENFGKKKKLNK

-150 MVSNILTWSGYDV
+150 MVSNILTWNGYNV

-183 YAKYAQQI
+183 YAKYAKQV
-191 GKDVKMPENGYV
+191 GRDVEMPENGYV

-209 IAEKIVYK
+209 IAEKIVNEH
-217 YGKDLESDDPIFRD
+217 GKDLESDNPIFRD
-231 LTEKE
+231 FTEKE
-236 IFSNIKNTLDSIG
+236 IFANIENTLENLG

-272 TLEEKNLSYEKDGAV
+272 ILKEKNLSYEKDGAV
-287 WFKTSSLDKGEDKVL
+287 WFKTSSLNKEEDKVL
-302 VKSTGEPT
+302 VKSSGEPT

-320 DKIDR
+320 DKVDR

-356 DHIKVVIHQFVTIKK
+356 EHIKVVIHQFVTIKK
-371 GGEVVKMST
+371 GGEIVKMST
-380 RKANFITLDELKEK
+380 RKANFITLDELKDE
-394 LNPDI
+394 LSSDI

-446 DLEISAKNDINYS
+446 DKEISTDSKIDYS

-469 AKLLSEFPS
+469 VKLLSEFPV
-478 KMEDVLHSLEPR
+478 KMEDVSHSLEPR

-500 SAYHKFYGNHK
+500 AAYHKFYGNHK

-516 NADLSLARKKLCE
+516 NTHLSSARKKLCE

>member
-1 MVRCKGGKNMNL
+1 MKL
-13 KKLMNDFLQDYLNQ
+13 KKLMHDFLQDYLDE
-27 NKIKFSE
+27 NKIEFSE
-34 WSININNQVGF
+34 WGVNVNNQEGF

-50 NIALKLANVLKKTPI
+50 NIALKLAKILKKAPI
-65 EIAKNIAN
+65 EIAENIAI
-73 HPNVSENVFSLSASK
+73 HPNASENVFTLSASQ
-88 PGFVNFHVS
+88 PGFVNFHIS
-97 NNYYLEILKQIISE
+97 NDYYLKILKQIINE
-111 SENFGKKIKLNK
+111 SENFGKKKKLNK

-150 MVSNILTWSGYDV
+150 MVSNILTWNGYNV

-183 YAKYAQQI
+183 YAKYAKQV
-191 GKDVKMPENGYV
+191 GRDVEMPVNGYV

-209 IAEKIVYK
+209 IAEKIINEH
-217 YGKDLESDDPIFRD
+217 GKDLESDNPIFRD
-231 LTEKE
+231 FTEKE
-236 IFSNIKNTLDSIG
+236 IFSNIENTLENLG

-263 NGAIDNVLK
+263 NGAIENVLK
-272 TLEEKNLSYEKDGAV
+272 ILKEKNLSYEKDGAV
-287 WFKTSSLDKGEDKVL
+287 WFKTSSLNKEEDKVL
-302 VKSTGEPT
+302 VKSSGEPT

-320 DKIDR
+320 DKVDR

-356 DHIKVVIHQFVTIKK
+356 EHIKVVIHQFVTIKK
-371 GGEVVKMST
+371 GGEIVKMST
-380 RKANFITLDELKEK
+380 RKANFITLDELKDE
-394 LNPDI
+394 LSSDI

-446 DLEISAKNDINYS
+446 DKEISTNSKIDYS

-469 AKLLSEFPS
+469 VKLLSEFPI
-478 KMEDVLHSLEPR
+478 KMEDVSHSLEPR

-500 SAYHKFYGNHK
+500 AAYHKFYGNHK

-516 NADLSLARKKLCE
+516 NTDLSSARKKLCE

>member
-1 MVRCKGGKNMNL
+1 MKL
-13 KKLMNDFLQDYLNQ
+13 KKLIHNFLQDYLDQ
-27 NKIKFSE
+27 NKIEFSD
-34 WSININNQVGF
+34 WSVNVNNQEGF

-50 NIALKLANVLKKTPI
+50 NIALKLAKILKKAPI
-65 EIAKNIAN
+65 EIAENIAI
-73 HPNVSENVFSLSASK
+73 HPNASENIFTLSASQ
-88 PGFVNFHVS
+88 PGFVNFHIS
-97 NNYYLEILKQIISE
+97 NDYYLKILKQIINE
-111 SENFGKKIKLNK
+111 SENFGKKKKLNK

-150 MVSNILTWSGYDV
+150 MVSNILAWNGYDV

-171 AGKQMR
+171 AGTQMR

-183 YAKYAQQI
+183 YAKYAKQV
-191 GKDVKMPENGYV
+191 GKDVEIPENGYV

-209 IAEKIVYK
+209 IAEKIVNEH
-217 YGKDLESDDPIFRD
+217 GKDLESDNPIFRD
-231 LTEKE
+231 FTEKE
-236 IFSNIKNTLDSIG
+236 IFANIENTLKNLG

-272 TLEEKNLSYEKDGAV
+272 ILKEKNLSYEKDGAV
-287 WFKTSSLDKGEDKVL
+287 WFKTSSLNKEEDKVL
-302 VKSTGEPT
+302 VKSSGEPT

-320 DKIDR
+320 DKVDR

-343 DVILGLKCLDKKT
+343 DVILGLQCLDKKT

-371 GGEVVKMST
+371 GGEIVKMST
-380 RKANFITLDELKEK
+380 RKANFITLDELKDE
-394 LNPDI
+394 LSSDI

-409 NSHLD
+409 SSHLD

-446 DLEISAKNDINYS
+446 DKEISIDRKIDYS

-464 DEIAL
+464 DEITL
-469 AKLLSEFPS
+469 VKLLSEFPI
-478 KMEDVLHSLEPR
+478 KMEDVSNSLEPR

-500 SAYHKFYGNHK
+500 AAYHKFYGNHK
-511 VINPQ
+511 VINPE
-516 NADLSLARKKLCE
+516 NTDLSSARKKLCE

-539 SILGISAPERM
+539 SILGISVPERM

>member
-1 MVRCKGGKNMNL
+1 MRL
-13 KKLMNDFLQDYLNQ
+13 KKLMHDFLQDYLDQ
-27 NKIKFSE
+27 NKIEFSE
-34 WSININNQVGF
+34 WSVNLNNQEGF

-50 NIALKLANVLKKTPI
+50 NIALKLAKILKKAPI
-65 EIAKNIAN
+65 EIAENIAIHSN
-73 HPNVSENVFSLSASK
+73 TSENVFTLSSSQ
-88 PGFVNFHVS
+88 PGFVNFHIS
-97 NNYYLEILKQIISE
+97 NDYYLKILKQIINE
-111 SENFGKKIKLNK
+111 SENFGKKKKLNK

-150 MVSNILTWSGYDV
+150 MVSNILTWNGYNV

-183 YAKYAQQI
+183 YAKYAQKV
-191 GKDVKMPENGYV
+191 GKDVEMPENGYV

-209 IAEKIVYK
+209 IAEKIINEH
-217 YGKDLESDDPIFRD
+217 GKDLESDNPIFRD
-231 LTEKE
+231 FTEKE
-236 IFSNIKNTLDSIG
+236 IFANIENTLENLG

-272 TLEEKNLSYEKDGAV
+272 ILKEKNLSYEKDGAV
-287 WFKTSSLDKGEDKVL
+287 WFKTSSLNKEEDKVL
-302 VKSTGEPT
+302 VKSSGEPT

-320 DKIDR
+320 DKVDR

-356 DHIKVVIHQFVTIKK
+356 EHIKVVIHQFVTIKK
-371 GGEVVKMST
+371 GGEIVKMST
-380 RKANFITLDELKEK
+380 RKANFITLDELKDE
-394 LNPDI
+394 LSSDI

-446 DLEISAKNDINYS
+446 DKEISSGSKIDFS

-469 AKLLSEFPS
+469 VKLLSEFPT
-478 KMEDVLHSLEPR
+478 KMEDISHSLEPR

-500 SAYHKFYGNHK
+500 AAYHKFYGNHK

-516 NADLSLARKKLCE
+516 NTDLSSARKKLCE

>member
-1 MVRCKGGKNMNL
+1 MKL
-13 KKLMNDFLQDYLNQ
+13 KKLMHDFLQDYLNH
-27 NKIKFSE
+27 NEIEFSE
-34 WSININNQVGF
+34 WSVNVNNQEGF

-50 NIALKLANVLKKTPI
+50 NIALKLAKILKKAPI
-65 EIAKNIAN
+65 EIAENIAN
-73 HPNVSENVFSLSASK
+73 YSNASENVFTLSASL
-88 PGFVNFHVS
+88 PGFVNFHIS
-97 NNYYLEILKQIISE
+97 NNYYLKILQQIINE
-111 SENFGKKIKLNK
+111 SENFGKKKKLNK

-150 MVSNILTWSGYDV
+150 MVANILTWNGYDV

-177 VLAESC
+177 VLADSC
-183 YAKYAQQI
+183 YAKYAKHI
-191 GKDVKMPENGYV
+191 GKEVKMPENGYV

-209 IAEKIVYK
+209 IADKIMNE
-217 YGKDLESDDPIFRD
+217 YGKDLESDDSIFRD
-231 LTEKE
+231 FTEKE
-236 IFSNIKNTLDSIG
+236 IFANIENTLENLG

-263 NGAIDNVLK
+263 NGAIENVLK
-272 TLEEKNLSYEKDGAV
+272 ILKEKNLSYEKDGAI
-287 WFKTSSLDKGEDKVL
+287 WFKTSSLNKEEDKVL
-302 VKSTGEPT
+302 VKSSGEPT

-320 DKIDR
+320 DKVDR

-343 DVILGLKCLDKKT
+343 DVILGLECLNKKT

-371 GGEVVKMST
+371 GGEIVKMST
-380 RKANFITLDELKEK
+380 RKANFITLDELKDE
-394 LNPDI
+394 LSSDI

-446 DLEISAKNDINYS
+446 DKEISTDNKIDYS

-464 DEIAL
+464 DEISL
-469 AKLLSEFPS
+469 VKLLSEFPI

-500 SAYHKFYGNHK
+500 AAYHKFYGNHK

-516 NADLSLARKKLCE
+516 NTDLSSARKKLCE
-529 ATKIILTNGL
+529 ATKIILINGL
-539 SILGISAPERM
+539 SILGISAPEKM

>member
-1 MVRCKGGKNMNL
+1 MKL
-13 KKLMNDFLQDYLNQ
+13 KKLMHDFLQDYLYQ
-27 NKIKFSE
+27 NKIEFSE
-34 WSININNQVGF
+34 WSVNVNNQEGF

-50 NIALKLANVLKKTPI
+50 NIALKLAKILKKTPI
-65 EIAKNIAN
+65 EIAKNIAI
-73 HPNVSENVFSLSASK
+73 HPNASENVFTLSASQ
-88 PGFVNFHVS
+88 PGFVNFHIS
-97 NNYYLEILKQIISE
+97 NDYYLKILKLIINE
-111 SENFGKKIKLNK
+111 SENFGKKKKLNK

-150 MVSNILTWSGYDV
+150 MVSNILTWNGYDV

-183 YAKYAQQI
+183 YAKYAKQV
-191 GKDVKMPENGYV
+191 GKNVEMPENGYV

-209 IAEKIVYK
+209 IAEKIINEH
-217 YGKDLESDDPIFRD
+217 GKDLESDNPIFRD
-231 LTEKE
+231 FTEKE
-236 IFSNIKNTLDSIG
+236 IFANIENTLENLG

-272 TLEEKNLSYEKDGAV
+272 ILKEKNLSYEKDGAV
-287 WFKTSSLDKGEDKVL
+287 WFKTSSLNKEEDKVL
-302 VKSTGEPT
+302 VKSSGEPT

-320 DKIDR
+320 DKVDR

-356 DHIKVVIHQFVTIKK
+356 EHIKVVIHQFVTIKK
-371 GGEVVKMST
+371 GGEIVKMST
-380 RKANFITLDELKEK
+380 RKANFITLDELKDE
-394 LNPDI
+394 LSSDI

-446 DLEISAKNDINYS
+446 DKEISSGSKIDYS

-469 AKLLSEFPS
+469 VKLLSEFPI
-478 KMEDVLHSLEPR
+478 KMEDVSHSLEPR

-500 SAYHKFYGNHK
+500 AAYHKFYGNHK

-516 NADLSLARKKLCE
+516 NTDLSSARKKLCE

>member
-1 MVRCKGGKNMNL
+1 MKLN
-13 KKLMNDFLQDYLNQ
+13 KLMDDFLQDYLDQ
-27 NKIKFSE
+27 NKVEFSD
-34 WSININNQVGF
+34 WSINVNNQEGF

-50 NIALKLANVLKKTPI
+50 NIALKLAKILKKAPI
-65 EIAKNIAN
+65 EIAKSIAN
-73 HPNVSENVFSLSASK
+73 HPNTSENVFTLSSSE
-88 PGFVNFHVS
+88 PGFVNFHIS
-97 NNYYLEILKQIISE
+97 NDYYLKILKQIISE
-111 SENFGKKIKLNK
+111 SENFGKKKKLNQ

-150 MVSNILTWSGYDV
+150 MVSNILTWNGYDV

-191 GKDVKMPENGYV
+191 GKKVEMPENGYV

-209 IAEKIVYK
+209 IAEKIINK
-217 YGKDLESDDPIFRD
+217 HGKDLESDNPIFRD
-231 LTEKE
+231 FTEKE
-236 IFSNIKNTLDSIG
+236 IFANIKNTLDSIG
-249 IKFDVFTKEGTFYK
+249 IKFDVFTKEGTFYE
-263 NGAIDNVLK
+263 NGAIEDVLK
-272 TLEEKNLSYEKDGAV
+272 ILKEKNLSYEKDGAV
-287 WFKTSSLDKGEDKVL
+287 WFKTSNLNKEEDKVL
-302 VKSTGEPT
+302 VKSSGEPT

-320 DKIDR
+320 DKVDR

-371 GGEVVKMST
+371 GGEIVKMST
-380 RKANFITLDELKEK
+380 RKANFITLDELKDE
-394 LNPDI
+394 LSSDI

-446 DLEISAKNDINYS
+446 DKEIPLDSKIDYS
-459 LLKEK
+459 QLQEK

-478 KMEDVLHSLEPR
+478 KMEHVLHSLEPR

-500 SAYHKFYGNHK
+500 AAYHKFYGNHK

-516 NADLSLARKKLCE
+516 NTRLSSARKKLCE

>member
-1 MVRCKGGKNMNL
+1 MKL
-13 KKLMNDFLQDYLNQ
+13 KKLMHDFLQDYLDQ
-27 NKIKFSE
+27 NKIEFSE
-34 WSININNQVGF
+34 WGVNVNNQEGF

-50 NIALKLANVLKKTPI
+50 NIALKLAKILKKAPI
-65 EIAKNIAN
+65 EIAENIAI
-73 HPNVSENVFSLSASK
+73 HPNASENVFTLSASQ
-88 PGFVNFHVS
+88 PGFVNFHIS
-97 NNYYLEILKQIISE
+97 NDYYLKILKQIINE
-111 SENFGKKIKLNK
+111 SENFGKKKKLNK

-150 MVSNILTWSGYDV
+150 MVSNILTWNGYNV

-183 YAKYAQQI
+183 YAKYAKQV
-191 GKDVKMPENGYV
+191 GKDVEMPVNGYV

-209 IAEKIVYK
+209 IAEKIINEH
-217 YGKDLESDDPIFRD
+217 GKDLESDNPIFREF
-231 LTEKE
+231 TEKE
-236 IFSNIKNTLDSIG
+236 IFANIENTLENLG

-272 TLEEKNLSYEKDGAV
+272 ILKEKNLSYEKDGAV
-287 WFKTSSLDKGEDKVL
+287 WFKTSSLNKEEDKVL
-302 VKSTGEPT
+302 VKSSGEPT

-320 DKIDR
+320 DKVDR

-356 DHIKVVIHQFVTIKK
+356 EHIKVVIHQFVTIKK
-371 GGEVVKMST
+371 GGEIVKMST
-380 RKANFITLDELKEK
+380 RKANFITLDELKDE
-394 LNPDI
+394 LSSDI

-446 DLEISAKNDINYS
+446 DKEISTDSKIDYS

-469 AKLLSEFPS
+469 VKLLSEFPI
-478 KMEDVLHSLEPR
+478 KMEDVSHSLEPR

-500 SAYHKFYGNHK
+500 AAYHKFYGNHK

-516 NADLSLARKKLCE
+516 NTHLSSARKKLCE